1 MKKRVWIVVALC
13 ILAMLLPTAQA
24 MDCWYKLKNGDH
36 DWEQVDVKLPTCETD
51 GFYTLECRQCG
62 ENKKVVTEKAYG
74 HDKKL
79 MESVDPSCTKTGYKR
94 YACETCGKTLFD
106 EIPAAGHKYKDVE
119 TLEIATCQQE
129 GSMRTRC
136 TVCGQAGLRTIKKT
150 DHKYGSWTITTA
162 ATDHSMGSRTRKCSY
177 CGKSQSE
184 DFYPDGT
191 LYRGMKKCDEV
202 VELQRMLIDLKFLND
217 KADGIFG
224 KKTEQAV
231 KDYQKWARFEVTGVA
246 YPQTR
251 NAVGSSWEELMAP
264 TAAPTPVPTPVPTA
278 VPTPVPTEAPVEYP
292 VCCTVTV
299 DESGAEHIAYCELHD
314 AIHQAAAQLLA
325 EAKTDA
331 AVANAWKIA
340 RSMWSAELDS
350 LYDRWKAAVAPEELP
365 QIAGDQAL
373 FLAMLNSQEGLM
385 KNRGA
390 SQQAMDEKA
399 ANLLMEQC
407 VYVCAAM
414 YAQSLA

>member
-1 MKKRVWIVVALC
+1 
-13 ILAMLLPTAQA
+13 
-24 MDCWYKLKNGDH
+24 
-36 DWEQVDVKLPTCETD
+36 
-51 GFYTLECRQCG
+51 
-62 ENKKVVTEKAYG
+62 
-74 HDKKL
+74 
-79 MESVDPSCTKTGYKR
+79 
-94 YACETCGKTLFD
+94 
-106 EIPAAGHKYKDVE
+106 
-119 TLEIATCQQE
+119 
-129 GSMRTRC
+129 MRTRC
-136 TVCGQAGLRTIKKT
+136 TVCNQAGLRTIKKT

-162 ATDHSMGSRTRKCSY
+162 ATDHSMGSRTRKCTY
-177 CGKSQSE
+177 CGREQSE

-350 LYDRWKAAVAPEELP
+350 LYDRWKSAATSEELP
-365 QIAGDQAL
+365 QIASDQAL

-390 SQQAMDEKA
+390 SQQAMDEKVA
-399 ANLLMEQC
+399 ALLMEQC

>member
-1 MKKRVWIVVALC
+1 MKKRVWIVAVLC
-13 ILAMLLPTAQA
+13 ILAMLLPMAHA
-24 MDCWYKLKNGDH
+24 MDCWYKEKYGDH

-51 GFYTLECRQCG
+51 GSYTLECRQCG

-74 HDKKL
+74 HDKTL
-79 MESVDPSCTKTGYKR
+79 MESVDPTCTKTGYKR
-94 YACETCGKTLFD
+94 YACETCGKTIFD

-136 TVCGQAGLRTIKKT
+136 TVCGQTGLRTIKKT

-162 ATDHSMGSRTRKCSY
+162 ATDHSMGSRTHKCSY
-177 CGKSQSE
+177 CGKAQSE

-191 LYRGMKKCDEV
+191 LYRGMGKNNDV
-202 VELQRMLIDLKFLND
+202 VELQRMLIDLRFLND

-231 KDYQKWARFEVTGVA
+231 KDYQKWARLEVTGVA
-246 YPQTR
+246 YPQTI
-251 NAVGSSWEELMAP
+251 NAVGSSWEEMMAP
-264 TAAPTPVPTPVPTA
+264 AAA
-278 VPTPVPTEAPVEYP
+278 PTPVPTEAPVEYP
-292 VCCTVTV
+292 ACCTATM
-299 DESGAEHIAYCELHD
+299 DENGAEHIAYCELHG

-331 AVANAWKIA
+331 AVANAHRIA

-350 LYDRWKAAVAPEELP
+350 LYSGWKAAATPEDLSR
-365 QIAGDQAL
+365 IASDQAL

-399 ANLLMEQC
+399 ASLLMEQC